1 MSHRLGSVITL
12 GAPVVIGPDSGPATS
27 PPDTWLHVFPVDP
40 QAKFVM
46 LHLVGTALAASD
58 RVEIDLGYD
67 VDVYRSTWGPDFWT
81 RPVRGDMAVSIRY
94 IRTGGGTGHV
104 TLDKYGRGEALL
116 LGGADAAAGGNA
128 NADVFLL
135 DSPYVEPTYHYSGG
149 LFPPGSSPNWENVA
163 CLAPGVMKTTARS
176 VGIYIHTHG
185 DELTSC
191 TATLINPDIVVTAGH
206 CIDNEDEVRS
216 GSITF
221 DFETDCVGARPA
233 GYNPKFYKL
242 RRLVRQGYH
251 RPPGDSRPAL
261 DYAIIQI
268 ETPPGGLG
276 IPVVPLRTDV
286 PPLGEALFIIHH
298 PRGSSKKIS
307 RYPLDSDCRV
317 GAGTSDD
324 KVYFQCDIDNGSS
337 GSSIFD
343 SGGRIVANLSWWTWG
358 VSILAIFEDL
368 ATEPPPVRDVD
379 VALVFDRSGSMSL
392 PGFGGADDK
401 ITEAKRAASLFV
413 SLLRTTAAHRVGLV
427 SFSTTPTLDFALA
440 SVNNATK
447 TALIGP
453 VPPGDTGTVGGLA
466 AGGMTTIGGGLQ
478 TAIAM
483 FPAPSPTTNTRA
495 ILLLTDGLENTPPMI
510 ATAMSGLA
518 GSQLNVI
525 GFGTDASLDGPG
537 LTRLAR
543 EHGGIYVRAGEGLAL
558 KKFFALAFGLI
569 FDFPTSLDPEF
580 FLPANVMS
588 AAPISVRVCGERMLT
603 AVLGWQN
610 RDAALLLAVRTPGGT
625 VITSASP
632 GVTAAAGSTWA
643 HLRIPLPFA
652 GERDGVW
659 QVEVSRPGGG
669 GEFPPPAP
677 ATRFFVSTLVD
688 GGPHLRPFP
697 QPPLYT
703 GDVVNPLVEL
713 WIPDGGNAHGTVSV
727 EVQLPTN
734 GTGNL
739 LTQKKLGAGGV
750 LDGDALDARTQTLIQ
765 LEQAQGSALIG
776 TSTRVIPLFDDGKHE
791 DGGLE
796 EDGIFGNPIADLTQF
811 EGHYTF
817 RAIATFGQDCVGSR
831 EATWTAYVSI
841 GIDPDRTQVQTEPL
855 GTLPDG
861 RDHVRVTITP
871 RDRYGN
877 YLGPGRGGAIE
888 VNGAPGSEPIG
899 GLVDRGDGSY
909 TQDVAW
915 DPEADTPPGVS
926 ITQPGRPSVVVTGPR
941 GDLFRYVV
949 KLVCGRQT
957 DVKCDCVPVR
967 PGTYAT
973 EVNIHN
979 LHDREAR
986 IRKYVVPIVLAGA
999 VVAREP
1005 HTASRRAADRIVLPP
1020 HAATM
1025 DDCCRLLE
1033 LLLGAS
1039 PIAPAPLT
1047 ISLLEI
1053 VSEVELGVTAVYTAT
1068 DHNGRSTAIDVQT
1081 VRPTSRR

>member
-1 MSHRLGSVITL
+1 VSHRLGSVIAL
-12 GAPVVIGPDSGPATS
+12 GAPVVIGPDAGPATI
-27 PPDTWLHVFPVDP
+27 PPDTWVHVFPVDP

-58 RVEIDLGYD
+58 RVEVDLGYD
-67 VDVYRSTWGPDFWT
+67 MDVYRSTWGPDFWT
-81 RPVRGDMAVSIRY
+81 RPVRGDMTVTVRY
-94 IRTGGGTGHV
+94 MRTGSGGGGHV
-104 TLDKYGRGEALL
+104 TLDKYGRGEALK
-116 LGGADAAAGGNA
+116 LGGADAVAGGNA

-135 DSPYVEPTYHYSGG
+135 ESPYVEPTYHYSGG
-149 LFPPGSSPNWENVA
+149 LFPAGSSPSWENIA

-176 VGIYIHTHG
+176 VGIYIHTHD

-191 TATLINPDIVVTAGH
+191 TATLVNPDIVITAGH

-233 GYNPKFYKL
+233 DYNPKFYKL

-261 DYAIIQI
+261 DYAFIQI

-276 IPVVPLRTDV
+276 IPIVPVRTDV
-286 PPLGEALFIIHH
+286 PPLNEPLFIIHH
-298 PRGSSKKIS
+298 PRGSTKKVS
-307 RYPLDSDCRV
+307 RYPLDGDCRV

-358 VSILAIFEDL
+358 VSVLAVFEDL
-368 ATEPPPVRDVD
+368 ATEPPPVKDVD

-392 PGFGGADDK
+392 PGFGGTDDK

-413 SLLRTTAAHRVGLV
+413 SLLRTTATHRVGLV
-427 SFSTTPTLDFALA
+427 SFSSMPALDFGLA
-440 SVNNATK
+440 SVSSMTK
-447 TALIGP
+447 NALIGP
-453 VPPGDTGTVGGLA
+453 VPPGETGIVGSLA
-466 AGGMTTIGGGLQ
+466 PGGMTTIGGGLQ
-478 TAIAM
+478 TAVGM
-483 FPAPSPTTNTRA
+483 FPAPGPAMNARA

-510 ATAMSGLA
+510 ATAESGLA
-518 GSQLNVI
+518 GSRLNVI
-525 GFGTDASLDGPG
+525 GFGTEASLDGPR

-543 EHGGIYVRAGEGLAL
+543 EHDGIYTRAGEGLAL
-558 KKFFALAFGLI
+558 KKFFALAFGRI
-569 FDFPTSLDPEF
+569 FDFPTSLDPES
-580 FLPANVMS
+580 FLPADVMS
-588 AAPISVRVCGERMLT
+588 APPVSTRVCGERRLT

-610 RDAALLLAVRTPGGT
+610 EDAALLLAVRSPAGT
-625 VITSASP
+625 LVASASP
-632 GVTAAAGSTWA
+632 GVVAAAGRTWA
-643 HLRIPLPFA
+643 HLAIPLPFA

-669 GEFPPPAP
+669 SEFPRPAP

-688 GGPHLRPFP
+688 GGPYLRPFP

-727 EVQLPTN
+727 AVQVPTN
-734 GTGNL
+734 GTGNI
-739 LTQKKLGAGGV
+739 LTQKKLGSGGV
-750 LDGDALDARTQTLIQ
+750 LGGDVVDARTNTLIH
-765 LEQAQGSALIG
+765 LEQAQGSDLIG
-776 TSTRVIPLFDDGKHE
+776 TTTRVIPLFDDGKHE

-796 EDGIFGNPIADLTQF
+796 EDGIFGNPVEDLTRF
-811 EGHYTF
+811 EGNYAFH
-817 RAIATFGQDCVGSR
+817 AIATFGQDCVGSR
-831 EATWTAYVSI
+831 EATWTVYVSL
-841 GIDPDRTQVQTEPL
+841 GIDPDHTQVQTEPL

-877 YLGPGRGGAIE
+877 YLGPGRGDAIQ
-888 VNGAPGSEPIG
+888 VDGAPGSEPVG

-909 TQDVAW
+909 TLDVAW
-915 DPEADTPPGVS
+915 DPDADTPPGVA
-926 ITQPGRPSVVVTGPR
+926 ITQPGRPAVVVTGPR
-941 GDLFRYVV
+941 GDRFRYVV
-949 KLVCGRQT
+949 KFICGPQPDT
-957 DVKCDCVPVR
+957 ECDCAPVR

-979 LHDREAR
+979 GHDREAR

-999 VVAREP
+999 VAAREP
-1005 HTASRRAADRIVLPP
+1005 HTASRKAADRIVLPP
-1020 HAATM
+1020 HTATM

-1039 PIAPAPLT
+1039 PVGPVSLT
-1047 ISLLEI
+1047 IGLLEI
-1053 VSEVELGVTAVYTAT
+1053 VSEVELGVTAVYTTA
-1068 DHNGRSTAIDVQT
+1068 DRQGRSTAIDVQT
-1081 VRPTSRR
+1081 VTPT